1 MWMMISFTDDELALL
16 MSCAAEI
23 APADAMPFSG
33 MSLPRSNVTRDRD
46 RGRVINDV
54 QRRFLDRSNP
64 CNKWHDHVAHGFGP
78 A

>member
-23 APADAMPFSG
+23 APPD
-33 MSLPRSNVTRDRD
+33 RDGILRHIVAEIECHPTRD

-54 QRRFLDRSNP
+54 QRRWIDRSNP
-64 CNKWHDHVAHGFGP
+64 CNKDRQQCG
-78 A
+78 